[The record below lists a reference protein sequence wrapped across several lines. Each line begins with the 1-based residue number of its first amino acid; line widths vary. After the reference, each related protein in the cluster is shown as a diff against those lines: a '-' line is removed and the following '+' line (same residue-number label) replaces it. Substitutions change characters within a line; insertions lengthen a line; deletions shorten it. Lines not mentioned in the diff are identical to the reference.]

1 MLFQILTVAVIL
13 VLITLLVIFFLR
25 NREQMHPTYMIRNVD
40 GISYATECKADQP
53 LEECAAVIDYHI
65 QEPSFQ
71 VEPRSEQPTLPT
83 QNRLTKPVSERIL
96 SQDNI
101 TVSNRYRN
109 GFTRNV
115 DGITMASRC
124 ISA

>member
-1 MLFQILTVAVIL
+1 MLFPILTVAVIL
-13 VLITLLVIFFLR
+13 IVIILLVMFFLR
-25 NREQMHPTYMIRNVD
+25 NRESMHPTYMIRNVD

-65 QEPSFQ
+65 QEPNFQ
-71 VEPRSEQPTLPT
+71 VEPQSEKPILST
-83 QNRLTKPVSERIL
+83 QNRLEKPVSERII

-115 DGITMASRC
+115 DGLAMASRC